1 VGWSGGGGFRFSTL
15 GQPIFDAHGRIH
27 NEVRFS
33 TLAAYLWHLETGIG
47 SGSQFDSPC
56 LGVHNGTAYYF
67 LFNGILGDRR
77 PAGGNVLTHDVL
89 RAIKEVFPHEG
100 PRVVYG
106 ELSRI
111 GPARLAAEKIS
122 FKQIPYEIQVR

>member
-1 VGWSGGGGFRFSTL
+1 
-15 GQPIFDAHGRIH
+15 
-27 NEVRFS
+27 
-33 TLAAYLWHLETGIG
+33 
-47 SGSQFDSPC
+47 
-56 LGVHNGTAYYF
+56 
-67 LFNGILGDRR
+67 
-77 PAGGNVLTHDVL
+77 VLTHDVL